1 MEGQLTLDLGLLSV
15 EQEKYVA
22 DFLESQKRS
31 VERSLA
37 HAERKVQALVNAGF
51 RLGVDFD
58 NTIEVVDHINEDREF
73 GYSWRH
79 DEFTA
84 NVTYQS
90 VTGDVTI
97 RKRRLLLDEDDNVT
111 TSTSNRWFSLNSDGK
126 IECSE
131 FVGSYRAVKPETLFR
146 KYQEYN
152 ETQVRNLQ
160 YKKEERI
167 KERQLIAELT
177 EMYPHAEVKMEESYE
192 GGRYTR
198 RRAMVKF
205 EDGSYA
211 NFYKNYNGVIE
222 CSYVY
227 DVAEV
232 ELTNMEKANRVS
244 QRNK

>member
-1 MEGQLTLDLGLLSV
+1 MEGQLTLFMTP
-15 EQEKYVA
+15 EQEQMVA
-22 DFLESQKRS
+22 EFLVRQKES

-58 NTIEVVDHINEDREF
+58 NTVEVVDHIDEDREF
-73 GYSWRH
+73 GYSWRY
-79 DEFTA
+79 DNFTA

-97 RKRRLLLDEDDNVT
+97 RKRKLFLDENDLPSST
-111 TSTSNRWFSLNSDGK
+111 TSNRWFSLNRDGK

-146 KYQEYN
+146 KYTEYN
-152 ETQVRNLQ
+152 EQQVRNLQ

-177 EMYPHAEVKMEESYE
+177 EMYPNTEVKMEES
-192 GGRYTR
+192 TD
-198 RRAMVKF
+198 AP
-205 EDGSYA
+205 
-211 NFYKNYNGVIE
+211 
-222 CSYVY
+222 
-227 DVAEV
+227 
-232 ELTNMEKANRVS
+232 
-244 QRNK
+244 

>member
-1 MEGQLTLDLGLLSV
+1 MEGQLTLDLGLLTN
-15 EQEKYVA
+15 EQEQYVA
-22 DFLESQKRS
+22 DFIESQKRS

-37 HAERKVQALVNAGF
+37 HIERKVQALVNAGF

-58 NTIEVVDHINEDREF
+58 NTVEVVDHINEDREF

-79 DEFTA
+79 DNFTA

-90 VTGDVTI
+90 TTGDVTI
-97 RKRRLLLDEDDNVT
+97 RKRRLMLDENDLPTST
-111 TSTSNRWFSLNSDGK
+111 TSDRWFSLNSDGK

-146 KYQEYN
+146 KYQEFN

-167 KERQLIAELT
+167 KERQLITELT
-177 EMYPHAEVKMEESYE
+177 KMYPNTEVKMEESYE

-211 NFYKNYNGVIE
+211 NFYKDYNGKLE

-227 DVAEV
+227 DSEYV
-232 ELTNMEKANRVS
+232 ELTNMEKANIVS

>member
-1 MEGQLTLDLGLLSV
+1 MEGQLTLDLGLLTD
-15 EQEKYVA
+15 EQEQMVA
-22 DFLESQKRS
+22 QFLVRQKEN

-37 HAERKVQALVNAGF
+37 HADRKVQALVNAGF

-58 NTIEVVDHINEDREF
+58 NTVEVVDHIDEDYEF

-84 NVTYQS
+84 KVTYQS

-97 RKRRLLLDEDDNVT
+97 RKRRLALDENDLP
-111 TSTSNRWFSLNSDGK
+111 TSTTSNRWFSLNSDGK

-146 KYQEYN
+146 KYTEFN

-167 KERQLIAELT
+167 KERQLVTELT
-177 EMYPHAEVKMEESYE
+177 KMYPNTEVKMEESYE
-192 GGRYTR
+192 GGRYAR
-198 RRAMVKF
+198 RRAIVKF

-211 NFYKNYNGVIE
+211 NFYKNYNGEIE

-227 DVAEV
+227 DVDYV
-232 ELTNMEKANRVS
+232 ELTNMEKVNVVA